1 MKTISVK
8 FDDYILDLINREAKE
23 KKLTRMEI
31 IRSAVI
37 NYLLCRDDTEDVAYI
52 RSHQDDPLCSF
63 EDVFGSK

>member
-8 FDDYILDLINREAKE
+8 FDDFVLNLINKEAKE

-37 NYLLCRDDTEDVAYI
+37 SFLLNRDDATDLAYI
-52 RSHQDDPLCSF
+52 QSHKNDKLLTFDEVF
-63 EDVFGSK
+63 E